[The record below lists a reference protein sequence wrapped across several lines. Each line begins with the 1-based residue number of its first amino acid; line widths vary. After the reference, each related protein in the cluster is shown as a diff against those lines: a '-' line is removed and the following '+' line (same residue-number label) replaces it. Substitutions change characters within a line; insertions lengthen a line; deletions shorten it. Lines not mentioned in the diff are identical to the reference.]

1 MGGPAFREMKQREAN
16 VLGKN
21 WIDTFSRLIERLVPD
36 AITTSTILLIAV
48 SIISLSI
55 GNSVTATI
63 DAYYRGLWM
72 LLAFT
77 MQMTLIL
84 VLSLVLASTPAFRKT
99 VLWLSRLPRTT
110 VQVVA
115 LAVLCTAFIAY
126 LNWGL
131 GLALGP
137 MIAIYFC
144 REAER
149 KGIRVDFLFMLAILA
164 GAGSVWQFGFS
175 ASAPLLMATPGHFL
189 QGTTGIMTL
198 SSTIWSPA
206 AIILVTVFIL
216 AVIVAGCLFMPKV
229 IRPIS
234 EFPESYK
241 LGDGKLGDGKLG
253 DGKLGDGKL
262 GDGKL
267 GDGKL
272 GDGAGPADDAPPEKA
287 VVAPSVAQR
296 LERSS
301 IVVAILCFALIC
313 WLYSHFFAKKLSLD
327 INSLNTILLL
337 FCLLFHRN
345 VLRFTKALQEA
356 IVSSWPI
363 VVMYHLYA
371 GVAGLIQFTPVG
383 DFLTSLVNPISTKY
397 SYPFLTA
404 LISTVVAVF
413 IPTSGGQWLI
423 QGFVTVK
430 AAEAVGVSAQ
440 RGLLALSVGDHMG
453 NLISPFWAVV
463 GAGIARV
470 DFRLFFGYRL
480 IFAAIWFALGVVAFT
495 FLPC

>member
-1 MGGPAFREMKQREAN
+1 MGKH
-16 VLGKN
+16 
-21 WIDTFSRLIERLVPD
+21 WINTFSRLVERLVPD
-36 AITTSTILLIAV
+36 AITTSVILLIGV

-55 GNSVTATI
+55 GNSVTETVN
-63 DAYYRGLWM
+63 AYYKGLWM

-84 VLSLVLASTPAFRKT
+84 TLSLILASTTTFKKA
-99 VLWLSRLPRTT
+99 VLAVSRIPRTK

-115 LAVLCTAFIAY
+115 LAVLSAAFVSY

-131 GLALGP
+131 GLALYP
-137 MIAIYFC
+137 MIAIHFC

-149 KGIRVDFLFMLAILA
+149 KDIGVDFLFMLATLA
-164 GAGSVWQFGFS
+164 GAGAVWQFGLS

-189 QGTTGIMTL
+189 QQTTGIMTL
-198 SSTIWSPA
+198 GSTIWSPA
-206 AIILVTVFIL
+206 SIILVIGFTI
-216 AVIVAGCLFMPKV
+216 AVIVAGCLFMPKK

-234 EFPESYK
+234 EFPESNK
-241 LGDGKLGDGKLG
+241 LDE
-253 DGKLGDGKL
+253 
-262 GDGKL
+262 
-267 GDGKL
+267 
-272 GDGAGPADDAPPEKA
+272 PAKASDEASPEKSL
-287 VVAPSVAQR
+287 VVLSFAQR

-301 IVVAILCFALIC
+301 IVVAALCFALIC
-313 WLYSHFFAKKLSLD
+313 WLYYHFFTKKLSLD
-327 INSLNTILLL
+327 INSVNTIILLL
-337 FCLLFHRN
+337 GLLLHRT
-345 VLRFTKALQEA
+345 VARFTTALREA

-371 GVAGLIQFTPVG
+371 GVAGLIQYTSVGKFLAELADPVM
-383 DFLTSLVNPISTKY
+383 TKY
-397 SYPFLTA
+397 SFPLLTA

-423 QGFVTVK
+423 QGFVTVR
-430 AAEAVGVSAQ
+430 AAEAVGVTAQ

-470 DFRLFFGYRL
+470 DFRMLFGYRL

>member
-1 MGGPAFREMKQREAN
+1 
-16 VLGKN
+16 LGKN
-21 WIDTFSRLIERLVPD
+21 WIDSFSRLVERLVPD
-36 AITTSTILLIAV
+36 AITTSVILLIGV

-55 GNSVTATI
+55 GNSVTATV
-63 DAYYRGLWM
+63 DAYYKGLWM

-84 VLSLVLASTPAFRKT
+84 VLSLILASTTTFKKAVLT
-99 VLWLSRLPRTT
+99 VSRIPRTT

-115 LAVLCTAFIAY
+115 MAVLCAAFVSY

-131 GLALGP
+131 GLALYP
-137 MIAIYFC
+137 MIAIHFC

-149 KGIRVDFLFMLAILA
+149 KGIGVDFLFMLATLA
-164 GAGSVWQFGFS
+164 GAGAVWQFGLS

-189 QGTTGIMTL
+189 QQTTGIMTL
-198 SSTIWSPA
+198 GSTIWSPA
-206 AIILVTVFIL
+206 SIILVITFTL
-216 AVIVAGCLFMPKV
+216 AVIVAGCLFMPKKV
-229 IRPIS
+229 RPIS
-234 EFPESYK
+234 EFPESNK
-241 LGDGKLGDGKLG
+241 LDETAK
-253 DGKLGDGKL
+253 
-262 GDGKL
+262 
-267 GDGKL
+267 
-272 GDGAGPADDAPPEKA
+272 ASEEASPEKSP
-287 VVAPSVAQR
+287 VVLSFAQR

-301 IVVAILCFALIC
+301 IVIGALCFALIC
-313 WLYSHFFAKKLSLD
+313 WLYYHFFTKKLSLD
-327 INSLNTILLL
+327 INSVNTIILLL
-337 FCLLFHRN
+337 GLLLHRT
-345 VLRFTKALQEA
+345 VARFTTALREA

-371 GVAGLIQFTPVG
+371 GVAGLIQYTPVG
-383 DFLTSLVNPISTKY
+383 KFLAELADPIMTQY
-397 SYPFLTA
+397 SFPLLTA

-430 AAEAVGVSAQ
+430 AAEAVGVTAQ

-470 DFRLFFGYRL
+470 DFRLLFGYRL
-480 IFAAIWFALGVVAFT
+480 IFAAIWFTLGVVAFT

>member
-1 MGGPAFREMKQREAN
+1 MEAN
-16 VLGKN
+16 ILGKR
-21 WIDTFSRLIERLVPD
+21 WIDAFSRLVERLVPD
-36 AITTSTILLIAV
+36 AITTSVILLIAV

-63 DAYYRGLWM
+63 DAYYKGLWM

-84 VLSLVLASTPAFRKT
+84 VLSLVLASTSAFRKT
-99 VLWLSRLPRTT
+99 VLSLSRIPRTT
-110 VQVVA
+110 AQVVA
-115 LAVLCTAFIAY
+115 LAVLCVAFIAY

-137 MIAIYFC
+137 MIAIHFC
-144 REAER
+144 KEAES
-149 KGIRVDFLFMLAILA
+149 KSIPVDFLFMLAILA
-164 GAGSVWQFGFS
+164 GAGSVWQFGLS
-175 ASAPLLMATPGHFL
+175 ASAPLLVAAPGHSL
-189 QGTTGIMTL
+189 QQTTGVMTIG
-198 SSTIWSPA
+198 STLWSPA
-206 AIILVTVFIL
+206 SVILVITFTL
-216 AVIVAGCLFMPKV
+216 AVIVAGCIFMPKA

-234 EFPESYK
+234 EFPESSK
-241 LGDGKLGDGKLG
+241 LGES
-253 DGKLGDGKL
+253 
-262 GDGKL
+262 
-267 GDGKL
+267 
-272 GDGAGPADDAPPEKA
+272 ARASDDAPPEKTA
-287 VVAPSVAQR
+287 IALSLAKR
-296 LERSS
+296 LEKSS
-301 IVVAILCFALIC
+301 IVVAVLCFALIC
-313 WLYSHFFAKKLSLD
+313 WLYSHFFMKKLSLG
-327 INSLNTILLL
+327 INSLNTIFL
-337 FCLLFHRN
+337 FLGLFFHQN
-345 VLRFTKALQEA
+345 VSRFTKALQET

-383 DFLTSLVNPISTKY
+383 EFLASLVNPISATY
-397 SYPFLTA
+397 SYPLLTA

-430 AAEAVGVSAQ
+430 AAEVVGVSAQ

-480 IFAAIWFALGVVAFT
+480 IFAVIWFVLGVAAFT

>member
-1 MGGPAFREMKQREAN
+1 MGKPAFQEMKQEEAS
-16 VLGKN
+16 VSGKN
-21 WIDTFSRLIERLVPD
+21 WIDSFSRLVERLVPD
-36 AITTSTILLIAV
+36 AITTSTLLLVMV
-48 SIISLSI
+48 SVISLSI
-55 GNSVTATI
+55 GNSMTATI

-84 VLSLVLASTPAFRKT
+84 VLSLILASTTVFRKT
-99 VLWLSRLPRTT
+99 VVSLSRLPRTT
-110 VQVVA
+110 TQVVA
-115 LAVLCTAFIAY
+115 LAVLCVAFISY

-137 MIAIYFC
+137 MIAIHFC
-144 REAER
+144 KEAER

-189 QGTTGIMTL
+189 QETTGIMTL
-198 SSTIWSPA
+198 GSTIWSPA
-206 AIILVTVFIL
+206 AITLVIVFIL
-216 AVIVAGCLFMPKV
+216 AVIVAGCLFMPKA

-234 EFPESYK
+234 EFPESEK
-241 LGDGKLGDGKLG
+241 LGE
-253 DGKLGDGKL
+253 
-262 GDGKL
+262 
-267 GDGKL
+267 
-272 GDGAGPADDAPPEKA
+272 PAAAPDDAPMEEA
-287 VVAPSVAQR
+287 VVAPSPAQR

-301 IVVAILCFALIC
+301 VIVAILCFALIC
-313 WLYSHFFAKKLSLD
+313 WLYYHFFTKKLSLD
-327 INSLNTILLL
+327 INSLNTIFL
-337 FCLLFHRN
+337 FFGLLFHRN
-345 VLRFTKALQEA
+345 VLRFTKAMQEA

-383 DFLTSLVNPISTKY
+383 DFLAGLVNPISTRY

-480 IFAAIWFALGVVAFT
+480 IFAAIWFALGVAAFT
-495 FLPC
+495 LLPC